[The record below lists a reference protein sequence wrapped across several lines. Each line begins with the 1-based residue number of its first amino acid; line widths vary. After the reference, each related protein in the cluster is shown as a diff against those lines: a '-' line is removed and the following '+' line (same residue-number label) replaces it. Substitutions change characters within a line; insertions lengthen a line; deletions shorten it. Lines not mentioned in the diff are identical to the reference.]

1 MQGTARYGGS
11 RSGET
16 EAQTSL
22 EPSTHTEALLLCSA
36 STHPAPAST
45 FSLWDP
51 QASSPSGKS
60 SGRKADSGPPRGGR
74 SAQNSFVGHW
84 MGTGCETLRAAQFSL
99 WCLSAPVS
107 QEMLIQKSCWSLSPG
122 QRQGQKEVSGAVG
135 GSQLF
140 SVPGEG
146 PAWARL
152 GQSRQDESHVAT
164 VWTCSPGLNYLE
176 SPGCEPDI
184 QGSSLYSNP

>member
-51 QASSPSGKS
+51 QASSPSGES

-84 MGTGCETLRAAQFSL
+84 MGPGCETLRAAQFFL
-99 WCLSAPVS
+99 WCLSAQP
-107 QEMLIQKSCWSLSPG
+107 SLPRDANTEILLVLVPWAAAGAEGGLRGSR
-122 QRQGQKEVSGAVG
+122 RQPAVFGPWG
-135 GSQLF
+135 GTS
-140 SVPGEG
+140 
-146 PAWARL
+146 L
-152 GQSRQDESHVAT
+152 GQTWPEQA
-164 VWTCSPGLNYLE
+164 G
-176 SPGCEPDI
+176 
-184 QGSSLYSNP
+184 

>member
-11 RSGET
+11 GSGET

-22 EPSTHTEALLLCSA
+22 APSTHTEALLLCSA

-51 QASSPSGKS
+51 QASPPSGKS
-60 SGRKADSGPPRGGR
+60 SGRKADSGSPRGGR
-74 SAQNSFVGHW
+74 SAQEVLW
-84 MGTGCETLRAAQFSL
+84 VTGWDPAVRHSGLLSSL
-99 WCLSAPVS
+99 SGACQPSRVS
-107 QEMLIQKSCWSLSPG
+107 QEMLIQKYCWSLSPG
-122 QRQGQKEVSGAVG
+122 RRQGQKEVSGAVG

-152 GQSRQDESHVAT
+152 GQTRQDESHVAA
-164 VWTCSPGLNYLE
+164 VWACPPGLNYLE
-176 SPGCEPDI
+176 SF
-184 QGSSLYSNP
+184 SLPVPWV